1 MDPVAEAF
9 EAQRD
14 RLQAVAHRL
23 LGSHADAEDV
33 VQEAWLRLSRQDT
46 ATIHNLAGWLT
57 TVVGRISLDVLRS
70 RRPEAPYDEMVV
82 QVDEGPPPEDNVA
95 LADSIGL
102 ALLAVLESLGPSE
115 RLASAARPREIVTGQ
130 RRASP

>member
-46 ATIHNLAGWLT
+46 AAIHNLAGWLQT
-57 TVVGRISLDVLRS
+57 
-70 RRPEAPYDEMVV
+70 
-82 QVDEGPPPEDNVA
+82 
-95 LADSIGL
+95 
-102 ALLAVLESLGPSE
+102 SE
-115 RLASAARPREIVTGQ
+115 RSSVDHESSVAGLMVDPVNLGNWGISRWP
-130 RRASP
+130 S